1 MPLIMTKFTRCI
13 ALLMAFYVAIALQTA
28 SAQSVLDPNDPVI
41 TYDSTKPPVQP
52 PDGQIGKW
60 VRTVRMNWNTDM
72 YKAYIYKGLA
82 FRLHFP
88 KTYNPTATDGKKYP
102 IMLFF
107 HGHGEYGPITDNEY
121 HLLLGHQG
129 FDQAINDGTFDGYV
143 LSAQS
148 TDFFNIT
155 DYDRIM
161 QVVNYMIQNNKVDPF
176 HITVNGLSQGGQA
189 CWEMLS
195 TFPTYISAAQPMSWS
210 QSSYTDPT
218 FINKIKYTP
227 NWVFQGTEDTNPY
240 PSTTYSVRDAMVA
253 AGANFRLTVY
263 QGVGHG
269 TWWNAWGDPDF
280 WPFINRAY
288 SSNPWQV
295 GGSKFYWPGTA
306 ISAVIGL
313 PAGFSAYEW
322 RKDGVLISGA
332 ASNTITANS
341 GGIYSARVQRNGLWS
356 DWSHVPVAINPGRLE
371 AENYSA
377 MSGVSIE
384 GTLDEGS
391 GQDVGWISQGDW
403 MDYTF
408 NPATAGTYTLKF
420 RVASPGSGGKIAVK
434 KADGT
439 VIATVTVPN
448 TGGWQTWQT
457 VSIPIT
463 LSTGTQTLR
472 LESAAV
478 NGWNIN
484 WIEFSNGATGNQAP
498 NVNAGSNQTITLP
511 ANSATLNGTASDPDG
526 SIASYSWTKVT
537 GGAATITSPSSAST
551 TVTGLVQGSYTF
563 RLTVTD
569 NLGASASSDVNI
581 TVNAAGNQAPTA
593 NAGADQSITEPAS
606 SVTLTGSGTDADG
619 TIASYAWTKLS
630 GGAATITSPSSAST
644 SVTGLTQGSY
654 TFRLTVTDNSGA
666 TATDDVVVTVNA
678 SVPTGSSLHIEA
690 ENWSAMSGVLTE
702 ACSDAGGT
710 KDVGWIDNGDWMDY
724 AINPTTSG
732 TYTLK
737 LRIASPY
744 STASLQVKN
753 GATVLATVNL
763 PSTGGWQNWQTVS
776 VTVNLTAGPQT
787 LRLAA
792 NSSLGWNINWLEL
805 SQGTNQAPTANAGAD
820 QSITEPASSVT
831 LTGSG
836 TDADGTIAS
845 YAWTKLSGGAAT
857 ITSPSSASTSVTG
870 LTQGSYTFRLTVTD
884 NSGATATD
892 DVVVTV
898 NASVP
903 TGSSLHIEAENW
915 SAMSGVLTENT
926 ADVGGGKDV
935 GWIDLNDW
943 MDYAINPTASGTY
956 TLSLR
961 IASIYNTSQ
970 LQVKSGATVLATVN
984 IPNTGG
990 YQAWQTINV
999 PINLTAGA
1007 QTLRILSTSAQGFN
1021 INWLEIASPGTVTG
1035 RIAAAP
1041 IREQMETVIS
1051 TAAIYPNPVRDRF
1064 TMTLQNSFAGA
1075 MKVQVVNMAGVLQ
1088 KQFSVNKANNI
1099 MRTDLSISDLP
1110 KGEYLLL
1117 IDMNG
1122 KKESRKI
1129 IKL

>member
-702 ACSDAGGT
+702 
-710 KDVGWIDNGDWMDY
+710 
-724 AINPTTSG
+724 
-732 TYTLK
+732 
-737 LRIASPY
+737 
-744 STASLQVKN
+744 
-753 GATVLATVNL
+753 
-763 PSTGGWQNWQTVS
+763 
-776 VTVNLTAGPQT
+776 
-787 LRLAA
+787 
-792 NSSLGWNINWLEL
+792 
-805 SQGTNQAPTANAGAD
+805 
-820 QSITEPASSVT
+820 
-831 LTGSG
+831 
-836 TDADGTIAS
+836 
-845 YAWTKLSGGAAT
+845 
-857 ITSPSSASTSVTG
+857 
-870 LTQGSYTFRLTVTD
+870 
-884 NSGATATD
+884 
-892 DVVVTV
+892 
-898 NASVP
+898 
-903 TGSSLHIEAENW
+903 
-915 SAMSGVLTENT
+915 NT